1 MMVKISIEK
10 FTEQATKS
18 GKFDP
23 QWTVSRVR
31 ASRK

>member
-23 QWTVSRVR
+23 QWTVSKVR